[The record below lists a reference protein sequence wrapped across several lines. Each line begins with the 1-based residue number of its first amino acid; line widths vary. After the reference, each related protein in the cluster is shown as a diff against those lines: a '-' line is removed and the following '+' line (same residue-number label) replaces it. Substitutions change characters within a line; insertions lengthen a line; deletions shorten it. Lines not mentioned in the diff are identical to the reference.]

1 MFSSNEIPS
10 GLLKPSFEEKYRKM
24 LGNEYGEFLSFLAKR
39 TRKSIRINKMKGKKE
54 DIIALLSEDGWNL
67 KEIPWYS
74 YGFWIEP
81 QAEGIGNTIA
91 HKLGLIYVQEA
102 ASMVPPVVLD
112 PKPGEFILD
121 LAAAPG
127 SKTTQISEMM
137 EWRGVIV
144 ANDVSPSRINA
155 LSSNVQRM
163 GCINVVISRAD
174 GRRIYRIYGE
184 IFDRVLL
191 DAPCSSIGQV
201 RRSWEALKRWNQN
214 LVERISVLQK
224 SLAIA
229 AYKAL
234 KPGGLMVYSTCTFDP
249 EENEFVVQSLV
260 DKGAEIVKSKIPG
273 MRTREGLVEW
283 NGVKL
288 DDSLAYTHRIYP
300 HLNDTEG
307 FYVALIRKV
316 PV

>member
-1 MFSSNEIPS
+1 
-10 GLLKPSFEEKYRKM
+10 
-24 LGNEYGEFLSFLAKR
+24 
-39 TRKSIRINKMKGKKE
+39 
-54 DIIALLSEDGWNL
+54 
-67 KEIPWYS
+67 
-74 YGFWIEP
+74 
-81 QAEGIGNTIA
+81 
-91 HKLGLIYVQEA
+91 
-102 ASMVPPVVLD
+102 
-112 PKPGEFILD
+112 
-121 LAAAPG
+121 
-127 SKTTQISEMM
+127 MM

-144 ANDVSPSRINA
+144 ANDISPSRINA

-163 GCINVVISRAD
+163 GCMNVVISRAD
-174 GRRIYRIYGE
+174 GRRIHKIYGE

-214 LVERISVLQK
+214 LVERISVLQRG
-224 SLAIA
+224 LAIA

-234 KPGGLMVYSTCTFDP
+234 KPRGLMVYSTCTFDP

-260 DKGAEIVKSKIPG
+260 DKGAEIMKFNIPG

-283 NGVKL
+283 DGVKL

-307 FYVALIRKV
+307 FYVALLRKV